1 MALSIK
7 EAAQVLGKTRRQV
20 AYMIDQGELPAKK
33 SGGRWVIERPDLN
46 VDEPR
51 RQRVSRKQAQFKAV
65 IEEAVIPGNQ
75 RYTLRD
81 LKAVQLAIPI
91 YRQLAERGAG
101 CEKAASHMRECLDQL
116 AVGCHR
122 YDRQEK
128 TLAYPAA
135 RDAASLACQRRHAWR
150 LHLDIRAYFL
160 SIQHER
166 LLALFAERVKDRD
179 TIELLHV
186 VITASE
192 QVYRTPLAAST
203 LGERC
208 PAPGY
213 GLPLG
218 SWFSQ
223 WCGNF
228 YLDGLDHVI
237 KRVLKIPGYGRFMDD
252 LVLFADDN
260 IPLLDARESIAAW
273 LAEHRGLRLNP
284 KHLSIEPTR
293 TPAVLLGY
301 RVSRAGIS
309 PSRKL
314 RRRFRGKLREAAAN
328 GEDALCR
335 TIRSYQGLL
344 LFP

>member
-1 MALSIK
+1 MKTLNLGSYQRLSDK
-7 EAAQVLGKTRRQV
+7 EALWCAWRLCRRGKRRTPAVAAFEIDCDRHLLALHRDLLAQRYRPSPWRLHPIRDPKTRLIAAPAVRDRV
-20 AYMIDQGELPAKK
+20 LHHALINEIDPVFERRYIEQSFAAGH
-33 SGGRWVIERPDLN
+33 GRGPHR
-46 VDEPR
+46 
-51 RQRVSRKQAQFKAV
+51 AV
-65 IEEAVIPGNQ
+65 L
-75 RYTLRD
+75 YF
-81 LKAVQLAIPI
+81 
-91 YRQLAERGAG
+91 
-101 CEKAASHMRECLDQL
+101 
-116 AVGCHR
+116 
-122 YDRQEK
+122 
-128 TLAYPAA
+128 
-135 RDAASLACQRRHAWR
+135 LACQRRYPWR
-150 LHLDIRAYFL
+150 LHLDIHAYFL
-160 SIQHER
+160 SIRHEQ

-179 TIELLHV
+179 TIALLRL
-186 VITASE
+186 VINASE
-192 QVYRTPLAAST
+192 SVYGTPLAAST

-237 KRVLKIPGYGRFMDD
+237 KRTLKIPGYGRYMDD
-252 LVLFADDN
+252 LVLFANDKTR
-260 IPLLDARESIAAW
+260 LLNARASIAMW
-273 LAEHRGLRLNP
+273 LADHRALRLNP
-284 KHLSIEPTR
+284 KHLSIEPTQ

-314 RRRFRGKLREAAAN
+314 RRRFRGKLRAAAAR
-328 GEDALCR
+328 GEAALCR